1 MNSIGRKVLQDSKME
16 EIMNHN
22 YLRKSLEQRV
32 QRKALYNE
40 YLSSLKLDIA

>member
-1 MNSIGRKVLQDSKME
+1 MNSIGRKVLKDSKME
-16 EIMNHN
+16 DLLNHN

>member
-1 MNSIGRKVLQDSKME
+1 MNSIGRKVLKDCNMQDVL
-16 EIMNHN
+16 NHN